1 MTPHKIHAQLIDIYY
16 IDVMDSIFDR
26 IVDISLP
33 PRQSAFLWGPRLV
46 GKSTLLKQRFPRSLR
61 FDFLKSDL
69 YLELLRNPS
78 LLRERIVAGLDTGT
92 IDSSQ
97 PIILDEVQ
105 KAPAVLDEVHWLI
118 EERGCSFILCG
129 SSARKL
135 KRGHANMLGGRAW
148 RVEMR
153 PLCAREIPDFN
164 LLRAINNGLV
174 PSHYLQESARKSH
187 RAYLQ
192 DYLKEEIIAEGHTRN
207 IPAFTRFTDILG
219 FCNGEMIV
227 YAKVARDAGVDAKAV
242 REYFQILSDTMIGTL
257 ITPFSRKGERDIISE
272 TPKFYLF
279 DVGLAQFLS
288 KTYIAEERGTAF
300 GHAFEHFIFMELHTH
315 RLYSESDYS
324 ISYWRTGSGL
334 EVDFVLGSGQTAIEV
349 KSGSVSSASD
359 LKGLFRFVDDYSPSR
374 AIVVTNETSRR
385 KMGPVDLVPWREFLD
400 DLWAGKVVS

>member
-1 MTPHKIHAQLIDIYY
+1 MIFIIF
-16 IDVMDSIFDR
+16 DVMKKLFDR
-26 IVDISLP
+26 IIDIKLP
-33 PRQSAFLWGPRLV
+33 TGQSAFLWGPRLV
-46 GKSTLLKQRFPRSLR
+46 GKSTLLKQRFPNSLR

-78 LLRERIVAGLDTGT
+78 LLRERIVAGLDSGA
-92 IDSSQ
+92 IDPGQ

-148 RVEMR
+148 RIEMR
-153 PLCAREIPDFN
+153 PLTFREIPDFN

-174 PSHYLQESARKSH
+174 PSHYLQENARKSH
-187 RAYLQ
+187 RSYMQ
-192 DYLKEEIIAEGHTRN
+192 DYLKEEIIAEGHMRN

-227 YAKVARDAGVDAKAV
+227 YSNVARDTGVDARVV
-242 REYFQILSDTMIGTL
+242 REYFQILSDTMIGTM
-257 ITPFSRKGERDIISE
+257 IGPFSRKGDRNIINA

-288 KTYIAEERGTAF
+288 KTRIEEERGPTF
-300 GHAFEHFIFMELHTH
+300 GRAFEHFIFMELHTH
-315 RLYSESDYS
+315 RVYSGADYA

-334 EVDFVLGSGQTAIEV
+334 EVDFVLGPGHTAIEV
-349 KSGSVSSASD
+349 KSGAVSSASE
-359 LKGLFRFVDDYSPSR
+359 LKGLFRFIEDYSPSR
-374 AIVVTNETSRR
+374 AIVVTNETARR
-385 KMGPVDLVPWREFLD
+385 KIGPVDLIPWREFLEE
-400 DLWAGKVVS
+400 LWAGKLIS